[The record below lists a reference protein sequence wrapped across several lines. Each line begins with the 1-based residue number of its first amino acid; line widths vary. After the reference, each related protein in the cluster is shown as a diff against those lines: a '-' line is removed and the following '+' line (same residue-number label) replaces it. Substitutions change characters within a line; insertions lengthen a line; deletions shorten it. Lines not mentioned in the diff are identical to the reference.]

1 MPERTTA
8 PPESGSPVARA
19 EALVRLFHPRASS
32 FADFAEVA
40 AGSMPQPHRGLL
52 DHRSHMTAA
61 MERHHGGPVSLRVV
75 SHDGPRPGSDGRPW
89 YAREILLSNQAGAV
103 VQYGIVRID
112 LSALDGADAARVRDA
127 SVPLGR
133 ILMAAGVLC
142 DIHDVALVHVRPG
155 TDLARL
161 VGRDPTYG
169 RVALIRVDG
178 SPAIELLE
186 IVVDPGVG

>member
-1 MPERTTA
+1 MKVAAEDEDA
-8 PPESGSPVARA
+8 VARA
-19 EALVRLFHPRASS
+19 ESLVQLFYQSPAS
-32 FADFAEVA
+32 VA
-40 AGSMPQPHRGLL
+40 ALTSVSADAVPQPYRGLL

-61 MERHHGGPVSLRVV
+61 MERYHGGPVSLRVV
-75 SHDGPRPGSDGRPW
+75 AHDGPRTAADGREW
-89 YAREILLSNQAGAV
+89 YAREILLSNEAGEV

-112 LSALDGADAARVRDA
+112 LSSLSAADAARVRNA

-142 DIHDVALVHVRPG
+142 DVRDVALVAVHPG
-155 TDLARL
+155 DELCRL
-161 VGRDPTYG
+161 IGDRATFG

-186 IVVDPGVG
+186 IVVDSRGG